1 MSADPELV
9 ASKQGKNAPWIG
21 QFCAEDGAVT
31 FFVFVEQSVFCT
43 VTTLSKAIFIWFSLF
58 YVFNLEYS
66 KAVHD
71 LCIFFQEFVF
81 GLPHSVSGKT
91 STYLSITTDIQAL
104 ASC

>member
-21 QFCAEDGAVT
+21 QFCAEDGVVT

-58 YVFNLEYS
+58 YVFNLE
-66 KAVHD
+66 
-71 LCIFFQEFVF
+71 
-81 GLPHSVSGKT
+81 
-91 STYLSITTDIQAL
+91 
-104 ASC
+104 